1 MISEKEESL
10 DIHTDG
16 ELTEEKEI
24 DRGTWRTTSIYR
36 QVDNA
41 LSSNDN
47 EQLRKL
53 ARLSALERSRSLRT
67 ATW

>member
-24 DRGTWRTTSIYR
+24 DRGTSRTTSIYS